1 MPFDWMESH
10 VSKARTGPKQQ
21 VSRSILEQAGLLRR
35 MGYDA
40 KYATT
45 RCLANV
51 QWQYDG
57 RTAPL
62 TDAEIK
68 KLVGSVYS

>member
-1 MPFDWMESH
+1 MPFDWMDSQ
-10 VSKARTGPKQQ
+10 VSGTRKGPKQQ
-21 VSRSILEQAGLLRR
+21 VHRAVLEQAGLLRR

-40 KYATT
+40 KYATM

-57 RTAPL
+57 QPAPL
-62 TDAEIK
+62 SDTEIK
-68 KLVGSVYS
+68 KLVGSVYN